1 MQKMPFKYFASKHTC
16 KVQGHTNALQTIWNV
31 KVVFKK
37 KKRNYLLKWFQCTVK
52 VLAGCSGAVSPCG
65 CVALQITFSLRIL
78 LDITG
83 IPFKLLV
90 SNLLGLLNFP
100 VTRLCKSCFGFPSK
114 FSLLPAACLCH
125 ICVHCAAA
133 GSAVPPRLGSAE
145 EPPDDLAASQRWPAS
160 QVAKFC
166 HPFSATWAKRPSR
179 EASGR
184 QGAPGFHFPSPP
196 ALVGPCYGWLPP
208 AAACPGVRRA
218 WKWAVVKLQDVEV
231 DCLSFLL
238 MLCASVLTVNLHLKQ
253 PSATELSARDV
264 FQPHR
269 PFKILPWLKGHQSA
283 RRDPYLWVRSL
294 RDIQSI
300 RA

>member
-1 MQKMPFKYFASKHTC
+1 M
-16 KVQGHTNALQTIWNV
+16 
-31 KVVFKK
+31 
-37 KKRNYLLKWFQCTVK
+37 
-52 VLAGCSGAVSPCG
+52 LAGCSGAVSPCG

-100 VTRLCKSCFGFPSK
+100 VTRLCKNCFGFPSK

-125 ICVHCAAA
+125 ICAHCAAA
-133 GSAVPPRLGSAE
+133 GSAVPPRLGSAK

-196 ALVGPCYGWLPP
+196 ALVWALLRM
-208 AAACPGVRRA
+208 AASRCG
-218 WKWAVVKLQDVEV
+218 
-231 DCLSFLL
+231 
-238 MLCASVLTVNLHLKQ
+238 
-253 PSATELSARDV
+253 
-264 FQPHR
+264 
-269 PFKILPWLKGHQSA
+269 LPWGAPGLKVSRGKTS
-283 RRDPYLWVRSL
+283 RRGSWLLKFSPHVVCFSVDS
-294 RDIQSI
+294 
-300 RA
+300 